1 MMFARRAWLLA
12 AVLALAGSGCTNA
25 LYFYETGKISLTVE
39 GRPDST
45 QPVQGNLGYKQR
57 TAVVAPGKV
66 DRATGRSTDSASMI
80 SSFRFGTK
88 DKISIRTALI
98 TGQAARCLDDSG
110 AQAAARVVAKVAP
123 IPAYSELAKEA
134 TNAAV
139 AKQQL
144 PRLQELLGKPFSAL
158 TPDQKT
164 ELGKITDT
172 GDNYNQQLH
181 EAIAEELGG

>member
-57 TAVVAPGKV
+57 TAVLAPATV
-66 DRATGRSTDSASMI
+66 DAATGNSTDAGSMI

-88 DKISIRTALI
+88 DKIHIRTALI
-98 TGQAARCLDDSG
+98 TGQAARCLTDPQ
-110 AQAAARVVAKVAP
+110 AQQAARVVAEVAP
-123 IPAYSELAKEA
+123 VPAYSELAKGA
-134 TNAAV
+134 KDAAV

-144 PRLQELLGKPFSAL
+144 PRLQELVGKPFSAL
-158 TPDQKT
+158 TPDEKT